1 MVEMYKMFTY
11 QVAIVGRGEADG
23 DSTPVKVFEDP
34 GHGQKGQVMTSQ
46 DVIQPVALL
55 PAWKKDFLLH

>member
-34 GHGQKGQVMTSQ
+34 GHGQQGQVMTSQ

-55 PAWKKDFLLH
+55 PA